1 MASGRGRVLSLLQA
15 MERVSCRCPAHGSGG
30 AVRQSA
36 AAQPSTDYDFEMAC
50 SNIRYG
56 PGATQEVGMDLN
68 NLGAKRVCLMTDA
81 NLAKLPP
88 MKATLESLHK
98 HNVNFEIYDRV
109 RVEPTNESF
118 EDAIRFARSQ
128 PFDAFLAVGGG
139 SVMDTAK
146 AANLYLCNPE
156 ADFLDYVNPPI
167 GKGKPIY
174 GKVKPLIAVPT
185 TAGTGS
191 ETTGV
196 AIFDYLPM
204 QAKTGIANRELRPT
218 LGVVDPFHA
227 LAMPERVACYSGFD
241 VLCHALESYTAIP
254 FSQRSPRPEN
264 PIQRPAYQGSNPISD
279 VWAEATLRI
288 MAKYF
293 RRSVYDAGD
302 MEARS
307 HIHMASAFAG
317 IGFGNAGV
325 HLCHGMSYPIAGMV
339 RGHRPA
345 DYPGHH
351 AIIPHG
357 LSVVMTAPAVFR
369 FTAPLCPERH
379 LRAAQLLGADVTG
392 KSAAQAG
399 HLLAEVLLELMQFM
413 KVENGLSALGY
424 GSEDV
429 PALVR
434 GTVPQHRVTKL
445 APRPQS
451 EEDLASMFMDSL
463 TVY

>member
-1 MASGRGRVLSLLQA
+1 MASGRGRVLSMLQA
-15 MERVSCRCPAHGSGG
+15 MDRVSCRCPAHGSGG
-30 AVRQSA
+30 AVRRA
-36 AAQPSTDYDFEMAC
+36 AAPAPSTDYAFEMAC

-56 PGATQEVGMDLN
+56 PGVTQEVGMDLN
-68 NLGAKRVCLMTDA
+68 NMGAKKVCVMTDA
-81 NLAKLPP
+81 NLVQLSPV
-88 MKATLESLHK
+88 KATLESLHK
-98 HNVNFEIYDRV
+98 HGVNYELYDSV

-118 EDAIRFARSQ
+118 EDAIRFARSH

-167 GKGKPIY
+167 GKGKPIL
-174 GKVKPLIAVPT
+174 GKLKPLIAIPT
-185 TAGTGS
+185 TSGTGS

-196 AIFDYLPM
+196 AIFDHTPLK
-204 QAKTGIANRELRPT
+204 AKTGIANRELRPT
-218 LGVVDPFHA
+218 LGLVDPLHA
-227 LAMPERVACYSGFD
+227 LTMPERVTCYSGFD
-241 VLCHALESYTAIP
+241 VLCHALESYTAVP
-254 FSQRSPRPEN
+254 FNQRSPRPDN
-264 PIQRPAYQGSNPISD
+264 PIHRPAYQGSNPISD
-279 VWAEATLRI
+279 VWAEATLRM

-293 RRSVYDAGD
+293 ERSVYDAGD
-302 MEARS
+302 VEARS
-307 HIHMASAFAG
+307 HMHMASAFAG

-339 RGHRPA
+339 RSHQPA
-345 DYPGHH
+345 DYPHHH

-357 LSVVMTAPAVFR
+357 LSVVMTSPAVFR

-379 LRAAQLLGADVTG
+379 LRAAELLGADVTG
-392 KSAAQAG
+392 RTAAQAG
-399 HLLAEVLLELMQFM
+399 PLLAERLLQLMQTM
-413 KVENGLSALGY
+413 KVENGLAALGY
-424 GSEDV
+424 TSEDI

-445 APRPQS
+445 APRPQT
-451 EEDLASMFMDSL
+451 EEDLAKMFEDSL